1 MIFYL
6 SNLCIVLL
14 VVIGIEEVFNAII
27 SNEVQSQDVI
37 INQLNADS
45 NNYTTKQ
52 FGNIIL
58 SCEMIADQH
67 LYILIDEDFVED
79 NMDFNEDSN
88 FSRKTLSGDKLFEV
102 VTYRPSTTP
111 PPPTTEFIT
120 RTRNPPPHRRN
131 NFNYRTTTETTT
143 SAVPWLYDRHTVG
156 YSWTDYY
163 TTSPTVYNEMDS
175 DEYRKLAPYR
185 DVLAW
190 SLNKNSNPTNHNFY
204 KTVSEQM
211 NFFNKLLNTTN
222 FNLS

>member
-1 MIFYL
+1 M
-6 SNLCIVLL
+6 CIVLL
-14 VVIGIEEVFNAII
+14 LVIGIEEISNAII

-37 INQLNADS
+37 INELNAYC

-58 SCEMIADQH
+58 SCEMIADKH
-67 LYILIDEDFVED
+67 LYILIDEDFEENND
-79 NMDFNEDSN
+79 DFNEDSN
-88 FSRKTLSGDKLFEV
+88 FSRKTLSSDKLFEV
-102 VTYRPSTTP
+102 VTYRPSTA

-120 RTRNPPPHRRN
+120 RTHNPLPHRRN

-143 SAVPWLYDRHTVG
+143 SAPSLYDRYTGG

-163 TTSPTVYNEMDS
+163 TTSPTTFNEMES

-185 DVLAW
+185 EIMAW
-190 SLNKNSNPTNHNFY
+190 SLNKDNNPYGRTNHNFY

-211 NFFNKLLNTTN
+211 KLFNKLLNTTN